1 MGCEATGV
9 SKVLAEFF
17 SPCAEPSRQTVLL
30 VLQSPPLDG
39 AAGGVA
45 GGAGAGFDVPRQHLS
60 LHPHADVTGQ
70 ECSCAERECNNYSA
84 SSLRSQLLTALQA
97 HYCVN
102 KESSATKS
110 NAVDRKC
117 PVPVQ
122 TPLAATRTLS
132 QGIRSLM
139 AAATRARAMEA
150 SMIKEAITK
159 EETTNTGTRSMAM
172 GMVMVMVM
180 VMVTDQNKEKNT
192 QIIRKVNRGCKHTR
206 PPDVL

>member
-1 MGCEATGV
+1 M
-9 SKVLAEFF
+9 
-17 SPCAEPSRQTVLL
+17 
-30 VLQSPPLDG
+30 VLQ
-39 AAGGVA
+39 
-45 GGAGAGFDVPRQHLS
+45 
-60 LHPHADVTGQ
+60 
-70 ECSCAERECNNYSA
+70 
-84 SSLRSQLLTALQA
+84 
-97 HYCVN
+97 
-102 KESSATKS
+102 
-110 NAVDRKC
+110 
-117 PVPVQ
+117 Q

-192 QIIRKVNRGCKHTR
+192 EIIRKVNRGGITSLLKISF
-206 PPDVL
+206 LL